1 MSKQSWEQK
10 IKFFATGAGPV
21 VLPRGVGGEKPPTK
35 NRENK
40 TEKRTKL
47 NKTDSGDALIEIFL
61 PAENI
66 DFDAKELNINITS
79 IKAGHADGIF
89 FCCDNEFSACGFCI
103 VNKIDQFLLT
113 VSMVVREM
121 AFEHEDSSEVFEEA
135 FETGWIGDGRD

>member
-1 MSKQSWEQK
+1 ML
-10 IKFFATGAGPV
+10 GARSHQ
-21 VLPRGVGGEKPPTK
+21 LKKREK
-35 NRENK
+35 K
-40 TEKRTKL
+40 TKRTKL
-47 NKTDSGDALIEIFL
+47 NKTDSGNALIEIFL

-79 IKAGHADGIF
+79 IEAGHADGIF

-121 AFEHEDSSEVFEEA
+121 AFKHEDSAEVFEET
-135 FETGWIGDGRD
+135 FETGRIGDGRD